1 MVFGKGR
8 VISDIAITIN
18 QNIIER
24 VYETKFLDI
33 IIDDELSWKAHIQL
47 VKSKLAQT
55 IPVYDLNEHC
65 LEMVCISNVS
75 YHNKSM

>member
-8 VISDIAITIN
+8 VISDIAIIVK
-18 QNIIER
+18 QNIIETI
-24 VYETKFLDI
+24 YETKFLDI

-55 IPVYDLNEHC
+55 MSVIYKA
-65 LEMVCISNVS
+65 IFS
-75 YHNKSM
+75 